1 MFKFVEILNRQLD
14 ETGVRDEALTDSWYS
29 AKMLPIFTTWSRNPH
44 FVEFRL
50 RKNADDSTR
59 GVIVAN
65 MGKDRQEVFHDV
77 ADVSVLSPDKTLGD
91 LGLIPLIRNA
101 APAVMGVD
109 PAAPGGDQT
118 VESIEH
124 AAKKYRVRQH
134 RPGSIDSEEPLVDV
148 EVSSLEELLALPFV
162 AKWNTD
168 RFDRFSLSV
177 GRDDDHGHLMAD
189 MADGESWVVARIDP
203 TSNGFNSVCNLDLPA
218 WVKDR
223 VIQAAPAPTSYWFEE
238 GGNYGTPEK
247 FRTKFEFTTLKELT
261 AQPFIRGWTSKPDF
275 VRLAI
280 IPNID
285 GITDCVQLVSV
296 VNGVEEGEEN
306 YGHWVLGEINV
317 IGNPVNVNRCWELP
331 YFTVKPVD
339 DGSVDVLNNIP
350 GVKVTERP
358 VLEEVQMQYEKDDEQ
373 ELIDRLDSMVHD
385 EGKTVLAAFYEIV
398 LGTDGSGSRV
408 GEVIGTL
415 ACHITSRYSADELLG
430 DNYAD
435 ERMGALRWK
444 DVQEE
449 EVEYRPANY
458 VSRSWISEVDRS
470 SFGNT
475 YFAEQFFRANPERFT
490 QFVRFMGWEVEYVG
504 PVAVV
509 NTYAHILT
517 VLDGCWLSRIN
528 APHALVS
535 TSDDKTFVETYRT
548 LESAIAQYNGEE
560 PRKIITVELDPAD
573 KDPEGTVRFIMQEAG
588 FAFPEPEES
597 VEEEEAV
604 EVDEEVKKDL
614 LMQLQNTFLSPEATW
629 DDLLNALMGCKR
641 AGCYTPGQFIEADGS
656 DILDEAL
663 RQEDEGG
670 PNILGRVKEPHLAD
684 QLRDHLTQKE

>member
-14 ETGVRDEALTDSWYS
+14 ETGVRDEAITDSWYS
-29 AKMLPIFTTWSRNPH
+29 AKMLPIFRTWSRNPH

-50 RKNADDSTR
+50 VARTDDPRR

-65 MGKDRQEVFHDV
+65 MGKDRQDVFHDV
-77 ADVSVLSPDKTLGD
+77 AEVSVQSPDKTLGD
-91 LGLIPLIRNA
+91 LGLVRLLRPG
-101 APAVMGVD
+101 APTASADVSE
-109 PAAPGGDQT
+109 T
-118 VESIEH
+118 
-124 AAKKYRVRQH
+124 KKYRVRQH
-134 RPGSIDSEEPLVDV
+134 RPGFIDSEEPLVDV

-177 GRDDDHGHLMAD
+177 GSNDDHGHLMAD
-189 MADGESWVVARIDP
+189 MVDGESWVVARIDP

-223 VIQAAPAPTSYWFEE
+223 VIQAASAPTPYRFEE
-238 GGNYGTPEK
+238 GANYGTPEK
-247 FRTKFEFTTLKELT
+247 FRTKFEFTTLEELN
-261 AQPFIRGWTSKPDF
+261 AHPFIQGWTSKPDF

-280 IPNID
+280 IPNAD
-285 GITDCVQLVSV
+285 GITDYVQLVSV
-296 VNGVEEGEEN
+296 VNGFEEGEEN
-306 YGHWVLGEINV
+306 YGHWVLGV
-317 IGNPVNVNRCWELP
+317 ISIAGSAENVNRCWELP

-415 ACHITSRYSADELLG
+415 ACHITSRYSADDLIG
-430 DNYAD
+430 GSVYVD
-435 ERMGALRWK
+435 ERMGAMRWK
-444 DVQEE
+444 DVQAEGN
-449 EVEYRPANY
+449 YRPVNY
-458 VSRSWISEVDRS
+458 VSRSWISEEDRS

-490 QFVRFMGWEVEYVG
+490 HYCHYQGWEVEYVG

-509 NTYAHILT
+509 DTHAHVLT
-517 VLDGCWLSRIN
+517 ILDGCWLSQIN
-528 APHALVS
+528 APHAVVS
-535 TSDDKTFVETYRT
+535 TYDNKTFVETYRT

-560 PRKIITVELDPAD
+560 PRKIVTIELDPAD
-573 KDPEGTVRFIMQEAG
+573 RDPEGTVRFIMQEAG
-588 FAFPEPEES
+588 FVFPEPAADED
-597 VEEEEAV
+597 VENV
-604 EVDEEVKKDL
+604 DVDEDVKKDL
-614 LMQLQNTFLSPEATW
+614 LLQLQGVLISPEASW
-629 DDLLNALMGCKR
+629 DDLLNAVSSCKS

-663 RQEDEGG
+663 RQEDE
-670 PNILGRVKEPHLAD
+670 HLN
-684 QLRDHLTQKE
+684 QKE